1 MPVKAKR
8 IVNVKK
14 PAMDKSV
21 KAVPVL
27 NTVDETSI
35 ILRKKEFTSVEQPG
49 SINNVILGI

>member
-1 MPVKAKR
+1 
-8 IVNVKK
+8 
-14 PAMDKSV
+14 MDKSV